1 MDQGLPRA
9 AIKNACAPC
18 MRPGSALLL
27 LAPYLSNI
35 TLACLAGAHGV
46 RAPCTCRDCFV
57 GWWAWR
63 QHALMQKEKELVAHT
78 GISAPEFILKV
89 RGRERRNTQR
99 SRAELLSQGLDGNY
113 RIHHLTSL

>member
-1 MDQGLPRA
+1 
-9 AIKNACAPC
+9 
-18 MRPGSALLL
+18 
-27 LAPYLSNI
+27 
-35 TLACLAGAHGV
+35 
-46 RAPCTCRDCFV
+46 
-57 GWWAWR
+57 
-63 QHALMQKEKELVAHT
+63 MQKEKELVAHT